1 MNRLEKKFLC
11 KICKAEIEKG
21 TKCKSCRDSKKSPK
35 TKIVIE
41 QMEFPEQKEFD
52 PQPGG

>member
-1 MNRLEKKFLC
+1 MEKKILC

-21 TKCKSCRDSKKSPK
+21 SKCKSCRGTSKTSK
-35 TKIVIE
+35 TKIIVE
-41 QMEFPEQKEFD
+41 QMEFPEQGEFD